1 MTDDGLRGLLREMR
15 EQPLPA
21 DSLARVRMRV
31 AQGVQRRRRWK
42 IGAFV
47 LAPVCALAIA
57 LALRSPAPPQLRLP
71 GLPPVRV
78 EPAVMRTEPP
88 PGVRRNAVRRKP
100 VARRPAEP
108 PVLIRI
114 ETPDPDVV
122 ILLVGN

>member
-47 LAPVCALAIA
+47 LAPVCALG
-57 LALRSPAPPQLRLP
+57 LAKQ
-71 GLPPVRV
+71 
-78 EPAVMRTEPP
+78 
-88 PGVRRNAVRRKP
+88 
-100 VARRPAEP
+100 
-108 PVLIRI
+108 
-114 ETPDPDVV
+114 
-122 ILLVGN
+122 